1 MGQIVQKQLKV
12 DFAQFDPW
20 GRGWV
25 RDWSK
30 VWYKQILTFNWTHEG
45 KVEWLTEAKSGWT
58 EVEWPTDAKCLATS
72 VHPTLC
78 LSQSLNHSL
87 MGHIVPNEPWVV
99 FAQFNPWARGRVT
112 DWSKVWGKQRLSEKL
127 MQNVGQPLFTP
138 HFSLVSNSTAPW
150 LVKLYQIDL
159 TMFSHFDPWGRG
171 WVTDLS
177 KIWG

>member
-1 MGQIVQKQLKV
+1 MGQIVHKPFKVDLAQFEPWGRGWVTDWRKVWGKQRWSDKLKQSVGHLLGHSLHQSPNLSLMGQIVQKQLKV

-99 FAQFNPWARGRVT
+99 FAQFNPGGRGRVT
-112 DWSKVWGKQRLSEKL
+112 DWSKVWG
-127 MQNVGQPLFTP
+127 
-138 HFSLVSNSTAPW
+138 
-150 LVKLYQIDL
+150 
-159 TMFSHFDPWGRG
+159 
-171 WVTDLS
+171 
-177 KIWG
+177 